1 MVRMTAGLLA
11 VTAGVVVGGLAV
23 LLTGAY
29 HVDSAGI
36 RAIHRVVDTAGRGLP
51 KDAVSAYV
59 SFSLAASRSAGDIR
73 ERAIALRDALAEQMT
88 REQLA
93 EALRLAREWQ
103 AAHTQPEGG
112 R

>member
-36 RAIHRVVDTAGRGLP
+36 RAIHRVVDTDGRGLP

-59 SFSLAASRSAGDIR
+59 SFSLAASRSAGEIR